1 MALEARGVTIRFGG
15 VVAVNGLDL
24 TVRQGEIVALIG
36 PNGAGKTTFINCVSG
51 AYVPQSGSVK
61 WKGGD
66 ILGLSP
72 SALGLR
78 GVSRTFQNVA
88 SLHDLTVLDIVKL
101 GSSLGR
107 GSLGRGSLGRGRA
120 GRKPPG
126 LLATRDPLAD
136 ELTESLLVPLG
147 LADARHRPI
156 QMLPYGHRKAVDLA
170 RAIAAK
176 PDLLLLDEPV
186 AGLSSREAHELAD
199 VIRGVRDRQGCTIL
213 MVEHKMDVVNR
224 TCDRIVVMA
233 AGSRIFEG
241 SSDEVQVDLEVRRV
255 YLGEP

>member
-24 TVRQGEIVALIG
+24 DVRQGEIVALIG

-51 AYVPQSGSVK
+51 AYVPQSGRVT

-66 ILGLSP
+66 ILGLTP
-72 SALGLR
+72 NALGQR

-101 GSSLGR
+101 GSSLGQ
-107 GSLGRGSLGRGRA
+107 GSLGRGRW
-120 GRKPPG
+120 GRQPPG
-126 LLATRDPLAD
+126 LFPARDPLAD
-136 ELTESLLVPLG
+136 ELTETLLVPLG

-199 VIRGVRDRQGCTIL
+199 VIRGVRDRHGCTIL

-224 TCDRIVVMA
+224 TCDHIVVMA

-241 SSDEVQVDLEVRRV
+241 SSEDVQVDPEVRRV

>member
-1 MALEARGVTIRFGG
+1 MGLEARGVTIRFGG

-24 TVRQGEIVALIG
+24 DVRQGEIVALIG

-51 AYVPQSGSVK
+51 AYVPQSGRVT

-66 ILGLSP
+66 ILGLP
-72 SALGLR
+72 PNALGQR

-88 SLHDLTVLDIVKL
+88 SLHDLTVLDIVR
-101 GSSLGR
+101 LGR
-107 GSLGRGSLGRGRA
+107 SLGRGRA
-120 GRKPPG
+120 DRRPLG
-126 LLATRDPLAD
+126 LFTTRDPLAE
-136 ELTESLLVPLG
+136 ELTETLLAPLG

-156 QMLPYGHRKAVDLA
+156 QMLSYGHRKAVDLA
-170 RAIAAK
+170 RAIAAE
-176 PDLLLLDEPV
+176 PELLLLDEPV

-199 VIRGVRDRQGCTIL
+199 VIRGVQERHGCTIL

-233 AGSRIFEG
+233 AGSRIFDG
-241 SSDEVQVDLEVRRV
+241 SSDEVQVDPEVRRV
-255 YLGEP
+255 YLGER

>member
-24 TVRQGEIVALIG
+24 EARPGEIVALIG

-51 AYVPQSGSVK
+51 AYVPQSGRVT
-61 WKGGD
+61 WKGRD

-72 SALGLR
+72 SALGLH
-78 GVSRTFQNVA
+78 GIGRTFQNVA

-107 GSLGRGSLGRGRA
+107 GRPGRQALNLFS
-120 GRKPPG
+120 
-126 LLATRDPLAD
+126 TRDPLAE
-136 ELTESLLVPLG
+136 ELTETLLVPLG
-147 LADARHRPI
+147 LADARQRPI

-199 VIRGVRDRQGCTIL
+199 VIRGVRDRHGCTIL

-241 SSDEVQVDLEVRRV
+241 SSDEVQVDPEVRRV

>member
-1 MALEARGVTIRFGG
+1 MALEALGVTIRFGG

-51 AYVPQSGSVK
+51 AYVPQSGRVK
-61 WKGGD
+61 WKGRD

-72 SALGLR
+72 SALGLH
-78 GVSRTFQNVA
+78 GISRTFQNVA

-101 GSSLGR
+101 G
-107 GSLGRGSLGRGRA
+107 GSLGRGRP
-120 GRKPPG
+120 GRQPPG
-126 LLATRDPLAD
+126 LFPARDPQGE
-136 ELTESLLVPLG
+136 ELTETLLVPLG

-199 VIRGVRDRQGCTIL
+199 VIRGVRDRHGCTIL

-241 SSDEVQVDLEVRRV
+241 SSDQVQVDPEVRRV

>member
-1 MALEARGVTIRFGG
+1 MTLEARGVTIQFGG
-15 VVAVNGLDL
+15 VVAVNRFDL
-24 TVRQGEIVALIG
+24 VVKTEEVVALIG

-51 AYVPQSGSVK
+51 AYVPQMGSVK
-61 WKGGD
+61 WNGWD

-72 SALGLR
+72 NALGAR
-78 GVSRTFQNVA
+78 GISRTFQNVA

-107 GSLGRGSLGRGRA
+107 DRPRE
-120 GRKPPG
+120 G
-126 LLATRDPLAD
+126 LFNSRLSKDQLAE
-136 ELTESLLVPLG
+136 ELTETLLVPLG
-147 LADARHRPI
+147 LADARDRPI
-156 QMLPYGHRKAVDLA
+156 QTLPYGHRKAVDLA

-199 VIRGVRDRQGCTIL
+199 VIRGVRERFGCTIL
-213 MVEHKMDVVNR
+213 MVEHKMDIVNR

-241 SSDEVQVDLEVRRV
+241 SAEEVQVDPEVRRV

>member
-1 MALEARGVTIRFGG
+1 MTLEAHGVTIQFGG

-24 TVRQGEIVALIG
+24 HVKPEEIVALIG

-51 AYVPQSGSVK
+51 AYIPQSGTVK
-61 WKGGD
+61 WNGWD
-66 ILGLSP
+66 ILGLAP
-72 SALGLR
+72 SALARR

-107 GSLGRGSLGRGRA
+107 GERDGGWRSLFASNDA
-120 GRKPPG
+120 
-126 LLATRDPLAD
+126 LAD
-136 ELTESLLVPLG
+136 ELTETLLAPLG
-147 LADARHRPI
+147 LADARDRPI
-156 QMLPYGHRKAVDLA
+156 ETLSYGHRKAVDLA

-176 PDLLLLDEPV
+176 PELLLLDEPV

-199 VIRGVRDRQGCTIL
+199 VIRDVRDRFGCAIL

-241 SSDEVQVDLEVRRV
+241 SAEEVQVDPEVRRV